1 MKYHGIT
8 FQQLR
13 FKFDIMKDDGICTV
27 KENRPITLLI
37 VFLLEYNFT
46 KIKAGN

>member
-1 MKYHGIT
+1 
-8 FQQLR
+8 
-13 FKFDIMKDDGICTV
+13 MKDDGICTV

-46 KIKAGN
+46 KIKVGN